1 VVITTPTLLVT
12 PSSPTLC
19 ANNFN
24 GSTNTVSINVSGAT
38 SYSWTG
44 INGIITNTAAGAVI
58 SATAIPGSAVGSGS
72 VTGYNGTCSTTATF
86 SVANIPNPIITVPS
100 AVLCGPATTLTANG
114 ATNYSWSPVAS
125 LSSSTGSSVVANP
138 VITTVYSII
147 GSSLNCNSATQTATV
162 VAPVSL
168 SVSIASST
176 NQICSGGTINYTA
189 TASGGIG
196 APYTYSWSNGATG
209 SVVPISE
216 NTGGI
221 YSYNVIIRDASA
233 CASNSATAI
242 QIVTVVPSPVL
253 TTANAGICSGQ
264 SANLV
269 VNGASSYSWSPSTA
283 LSSTLGSAVIANPS
297 STTVYSVTGTNL
309 FCTSTASLT
318 VSVVPYPN
326 SNVTSPNQQIC
337 YGTSTQINATNAQ
350 VYNWV
355 PNYAISNTTGP
366 NVVVSPSVNTTY
378 TLTSYN
384 SNGTLVC
391 SETKMMPI
399 VVVPQVT
406 PAIINNQSIC
416 LGNETSLA
424 ADGGNTY
431 IWAPANSLNN
441 ASTSVV
447 IASPSVTTIYTVD
460 VSNNGS
466 CGKTATVLV
475 KVNPNPQVFAGRD
488 TTFNLDEPMFIN
500 ATGTG
505 TLTWLSG
512 EGIFCKDCPET
523 KINATQSGCYVIE
536 TVNEF
541 GCKAS
546 DEVCIE
552 VTTNSGIFIPNSFTP
567 NDDGLND
574 VFLVQGYSLSDVKLE
589 IFDRWGEKLFSSN
602 DQKLGWNGTYK
613 GTACKSDV
621 YVYKLSYKGLDGKR
635 QFKTGHVSISR

>member
-1 VVITTPTLLVT
+1 
-12 PSSPTLC
+12 
-19 ANNFN
+19 
-24 GSTNTVSINVSGAT
+24 
-38 SYSWTG
+38 
-44 INGIITNTAAGAVI
+44 
-58 SATAIPGSAVGSGS
+58 
-72 VTGYNGTCSTTATF
+72 
-86 SVANIPNPIITVPS
+86 
-100 AVLCGPATTLTANG
+100 
-114 ATNYSWSPVAS
+114 
-125 LSSSTGSSVVANP
+125 
-138 VITTVYSII
+138 
-147 GSSLNCNSATQTATV
+147 
-162 VAPVSL
+162 
-168 SVSIASST
+168 
-176 NQICSGGTINYTA
+176 
-189 TASGGIG
+189 
-196 APYTYSWSNGATG
+196 
-209 SVVPISE
+209 
-216 NTGGI
+216 
-221 YSYNVIIRDASA
+221 
-233 CASNSATAI
+233 
-242 QIVTVVPSPVL
+242 
-253 TTANAGICSGQ
+253 
-264 SANLV
+264 
-269 VNGASSYSWSPSTA
+269 
-283 LSSTLGSAVIANPS
+283 
-297 STTVYSVTGTNL
+297 
-309 FCTSTASLT
+309 
-318 VSVVPYPN
+318 
-326 SNVTSPNQQIC
+326 
-337 YGTSTQINATNAQ
+337 
-350 VYNWV
+350 VYNWT

-488 TTFNLDEPMFIN
+488 TTFNLDEPMFIT